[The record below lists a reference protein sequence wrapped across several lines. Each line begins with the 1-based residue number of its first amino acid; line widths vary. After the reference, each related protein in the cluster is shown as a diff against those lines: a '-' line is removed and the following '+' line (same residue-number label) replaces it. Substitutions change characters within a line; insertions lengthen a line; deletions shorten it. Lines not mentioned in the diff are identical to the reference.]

1 MTEVP
6 KNEAVIHSW
15 HLHGF
20 MGGGGGVGTGKGG
33 WRGEGRGG
41 GMGSVKLFLYYHDMN
56 KSKITT
62 KKT

>member
-15 HLHGF
+15 HLHDV
-20 MGGGGGVGTGKGG
+20 MGGGGVGTGKGG

-41 GMGSVKLFLYYHDMN
+41 GMGSVKLFCIIM
-56 KSKITT
+56 T
-62 KKT
+62 